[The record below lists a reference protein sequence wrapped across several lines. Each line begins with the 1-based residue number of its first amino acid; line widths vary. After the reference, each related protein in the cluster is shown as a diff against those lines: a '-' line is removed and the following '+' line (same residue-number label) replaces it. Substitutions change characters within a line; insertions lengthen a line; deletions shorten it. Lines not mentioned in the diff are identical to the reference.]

1 MESKR
6 EIVIQKILGT
16 LKSGEFSP
24 AQQLPPER
32 KLARQMGVS
41 RVLLR
46 EAVVA
51 LETLGVLEVRKR
63 QGIFVKK
70 RSHRNISENIRF
82 MPFWSAD
89 FIPQLMEVRLIIDV
103 NAAKFAALRRTD
115 DDLQKMKKCIT
126 GLESLIPRTEEE
138 IKVHA
143 RYEFLLHSL
152 IVEAAHNTILSRIY
166 EGIVSLVE
174 KNNEILHQ
182 NFIKDIQWQN
192 RIIMHHRQIF
202 KAIEDKD
209 PQKSGTTMAHHIEEA
224 TARFNR
230 FLNQATSDLPAA
242 IFNPG

>member
-1 MESKR
+1 MENKR
-6 EIVIQKILGT
+6 EIVIQKILDT
-16 LKSGEFSP
+16 IKRGEFSP
-24 AQQLPPER
+24 DHQLPPER
-32 KLARQMGVS
+32 KLAQQMGVS

-70 RSHRNISENIRF
+70 QTHRNISENIRF
-82 MPFWSAD
+82 MPFWTAD

-103 NAAKFAALRRTD
+103 NAAKFAAIRRTD
-115 DDLQKMKKCIT
+115 DDLQKMKNFLT
-126 GLESLIPRTEEE
+126 GLESLIPHTEEE
-138 IKVHA
+138 IKAHA

-192 RIIMHHRQIF
+192 MIIMHHRQIF
-202 KAIEDKD
+202 KAIQDKD
-209 PQKSGTTMAHHIEEA
+209 PQKSGTAMAHHIEEA
-224 TARFNR
+224 TTRFNK
-230 FLNQATSDLPAA
+230 FLNQGTLLYPHSVP
-242 IFNPG
+242 IF

>member
-6 EIVIQKILGT
+6 EIVIQKILDI
-16 LKSGEFSP
+16 LKRGEFSP
-24 AQQLPPER
+24 DHQLPPER
-32 KLARQMGVS
+32 KLAQQMGVS

-63 QGIFVKK
+63 QGIFVKQQ
-70 RSHRNISENIRF
+70 SHRNISENIRF

-103 NAAKFAALRRTD
+103 NAAKFAAIRRTD
-115 DDLQKMKKCIT
+115 DDLQKMKNCLT
-126 GLESLIPRTEEE
+126 GLESLIPRTEVE
-138 IKVHA
+138 IKAHA

-152 IVEAAHNTILSRIY
+152 IVEAAHNAILSRIY

-174 KNNEILHQ
+174 KNNEVLHQ
-182 NFIKDIQWQN
+182 NFIKDVQWQN
-192 RIIMHHRQIF
+192 RIITHHRQILT
-202 KAIEDKD
+202 AIEDND
-209 PQKSGTTMAHHIEEA
+209 PEKSGAAMASHIEES

-230 FLNQATSDLPAA
+230 FLNNGTY
-242 IFNPG
+242 F